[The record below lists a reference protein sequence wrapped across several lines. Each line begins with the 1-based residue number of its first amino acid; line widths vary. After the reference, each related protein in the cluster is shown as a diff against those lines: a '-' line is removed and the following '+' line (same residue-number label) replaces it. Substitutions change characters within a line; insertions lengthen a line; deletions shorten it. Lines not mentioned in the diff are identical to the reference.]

1 MDWEFFGLKAC
12 HFSGLKSSP
21 IARSLICAFVG
32 FSLVSGCASV
42 EDDLAND
49 PFEEVNRTIFDFNN
63 EIDNSVFEPVAQTYV
78 DNVPNTL
85 RLAVR
90 NALKFLKTPMIFANN
105 VLQGNLDGAGNTVS
119 RFLVNGITGFGG
131 TVDVAAD
138 SGVPY
143 VKEDF
148 GQTLAV
154 WGVPDGPYLVLPGLG
169 PSTMRDT
176 LAMIPDAFLTPL
188 WLIDHDRTSYSLT
201 AIDLIDTR
209 ARYLGL
215 ESVVIGDEYLFY
227 RDAYLQSR
235 QFEIKDGEIEDDFDD
250 FDDFN

>member
-1 MDWEFFGLKAC
+1 MIKPFFIKLI
-12 HFSGLKSSP
+12 LLLLLSP
-21 IARSLICAFVG
+21 FTYAEV
-32 FSLVSGCASV
+32 
-42 EDDLAND
+42 D
-49 PFEEVNRTIFDFNN
+49 PFQNIN
-63 EIDNSVFEPVAQTYV
+63 EKTHNLNQTLDLQVASPVARFYKRITP
-78 DNVPNTL
+78 D
-85 RLAVR
+85 
-90 NALKFLKTPMIFANN
+90 FLEKGITNFTHNIEDLSIGINN
-105 VLQGNLDGAGNTVS
+105 ILQGKFNEGLSDFS
-119 RFLVNGITGFGG
+119 RFTLNTSIGLLGFIDIASDLGL
-131 TVDVAAD
+131 TKHD
-138 SGVPY
+138 
-143 VKEDF
+143 EDF

-169 PSTMRDT
+169 PSTTRDT

-215 ESVVIGDEYLFY
+215 ESVVIGDEYLFF

-235 QFEIKDGEIEDDFDD
+235 NFEIKDGEVEDDFDD

>member
-1 MDWEFFGLKAC
+1 MIKPFFVKLI
-12 HFSGLKSSP
+12 LLLLLSP
-21 IARSLICAFVG
+21 FTYAEV
-32 FSLVSGCASV
+32 
-42 EDDLAND
+42 D
-49 PFEEVNRTIFDFNN
+49 PFQNIN
-63 EIDNSVFEPVAQTYV
+63 EKTHNLNQTLDLQVASPVARFYKRITP
-78 DNVPNTL
+78 D
-85 RLAVR
+85 
-90 NALKFLKTPMIFANN
+90 FLEKGITNFTHNIEDLSIGINN
-105 VLQGNLDGAGNTVS
+105 ILQGKFNEGLSDFS
-119 RFLVNGITGFGG
+119 RFTLNTSIGLLGFIDIASDLGL
-131 TVDVAAD
+131 TKHD
-138 SGVPY
+138 
-143 VKEDF
+143 EDF

-169 PSTMRDT
+169 PSTIRDT

-235 QFEIKDGEIEDDFDD
+235 NFEIKDGEVEDDFDD

>member
-1 MDWEFFGLKAC
+1 MIKPFFIKLI
-12 HFSGLKSSP
+12 LLLLLSP
-21 IARSLICAFVG
+21 FTFAEV
-32 FSLVSGCASV
+32 
-42 EDDLAND
+42 D
-49 PFEEVNRTIFDFNN
+49 PFQNIN
-63 EIDNSVFEPVAQTYV
+63 EKTHNLNQTLDLQVASPVARFYKRITP
-78 DNVPNTL
+78 D
-85 RLAVR
+85 
-90 NALKFLKTPMIFANN
+90 FLEKGITNFTHNIEDLSIGINN
-105 VLQGNLDGAGNTVS
+105 ILQGKFNEGLTDFS
-119 RFLVNGITGFGG
+119 RFTLNTSIGLLGFIDIASDLGL
-131 TVDVAAD
+131 TKHD
-138 SGVPY
+138 
-143 VKEDF
+143 EDF

-169 PSTMRDT
+169 PSTTRDT

-235 QFEIKDGEIEDDFDD
+235 NFEIKDGEVEDDFDD

>member
-1 MDWEFFGLKAC
+1 MKVNKLVYLLSILFLSSYIFTETDPLKNLNQKTHNLNQALDLQVASPVAR
-12 HFSGLKSSP
+12 FYKRITPDFIEIGVTNFTQNVEDLSIGVNNILQGKIKS
-21 IARSLICAFVG
+21 G
-32 FSLVSGCASV
+32 FSDLGRFTINSTIGIAGFLDIASDMGL
-42 EDDLAND
+42 EKHD
-49 PFEEVNRTIFDFNN
+49 
-63 EIDNSVFEPVAQTYV
+63 
-78 DNVPNTL
+78 
-85 RLAVR
+85 
-90 NALKFLKTPMIFANN
+90 
-105 VLQGNLDGAGNTVS
+105 
-119 RFLVNGITGFGG
+119 
-131 TVDVAAD
+131 
-138 SGVPY
+138 
-143 VKEDF
+143 EDF

-235 QFEIKDGEIEDDFDD
+235 QFEIKDGQIEDDFDD

>member
-1 MDWEFFGLKAC
+1 MNVNKLVYLLSFFFLSSYAFAETDPLKDLNQKTHDLNQTLDLQVASPVAR
-12 HFSGLKSSP
+12 FYKRITPDFIEIGVTNFTQNVEDLSIGVNNILQGKIKS
-21 IARSLICAFVG
+21 G
-32 FSLVSGCASV
+32 FS
-42 EDDLAND
+42 DLGR
-49 PFEEVNRTIFDFNN
+49 FTI
-63 EIDNSVFEPVAQTYV
+63 NSTIGIAG
-78 DNVPNTL
+78 
-85 RLAVR
+85 
-90 NALKFLKTPMIFANN
+90 FLDIATDMGLEKH
-105 VLQGNLDGAGNTVS
+105 D
-119 RFLVNGITGFGG
+119 
-131 TVDVAAD
+131 
-138 SGVPY
+138 
-143 VKEDF
+143 EDF

>member
-1 MDWEFFGLKAC
+1 MNMIKIFLFTSILVFSLSTHADIDPLKNINEKTHNLNEA
-12 HFSGLKSSP
+12 LDLQLASP
-21 IARSLICAFVG
+21 VARLYKRITPDLAEIGITNFTRNLEDLSISLNNILQGKVDDG
-32 FSLVSGCASV
+32 FS
-42 EDDLAND
+42 DLIR
-49 PFEEVNRTIFDFNN
+49 FVVN
-63 EIDNSVFEPVAQTYV
+63 S
-78 DNVPNTL
+78 TL
-85 RLAVR
+85 GL
-90 NALKFLKTPMIFANN
+90 
-105 VLQGNLDGAGNTVS
+105 G
-119 RFLVNGITGFGG
+119 GF
-131 TVDVAAD
+131 VDVASQLGFD
-138 SGVPY
+138 
-143 VKEDF
+143 KHDEDF

-154 WGVPDGPYLVLPGLG
+154 WGVSDGPYLVLPGLG

-201 AIDLIDTR
+201 AIDLVDTR

-235 QFEIKDGEIEDDFDD
+235 EFEILDGEVDDDFDE

>member
-1 MDWEFFGLKAC
+1 MKVNKSVYLLSILFLSSYAFTETDPLKDLNQKTHNLNQTLDLQVASPVAR
-12 HFSGLKSSP
+12 FYKSITPDFIEIGVTNFTQNVEDIS
-21 IARSLICAFVG
+21 IGVNNILQGKIKSG
-32 FSLVSGCASV
+32 FS
-42 EDDLAND
+42 DLGRFTLNS
-49 PFEEVNRTIFDFNN
+49 TIG
-63 EIDNSVFEPVAQTYV
+63 IAG
-78 DNVPNTL
+78 
-85 RLAVR
+85 
-90 NALKFLKTPMIFANN
+90 FLDIATDMGLEKH
-105 VLQGNLDGAGNTVS
+105 D
-119 RFLVNGITGFGG
+119 
-131 TVDVAAD
+131 
-138 SGVPY
+138 
-143 VKEDF
+143 EDF

-154 WGVPDGPYLVLPGLG
+154 WGVPEGPYLVLPGLG

>member
-1 MDWEFFGLKAC
+1 MNVNKLVYLLSFLFLTSYAFAEIDPLKDLNQKTHDLNQTLDLQVASPVAR
-12 HFSGLKSSP
+12 FYKRITPDFIEMGVTNFTQNVEDLSIGVNNILQGKIKS
-21 IARSLICAFVG
+21 G
-32 FSLVSGCASV
+32 FS
-42 EDDLAND
+42 DL
-49 PFEEVNRTIFDFNN
+49 
-63 EIDNSVFEPVAQTYV
+63 
-78 DNVPNTL
+78 
-85 RLAVR
+85 
-90 NALKFLKTPMIFANN
+90 
-105 VLQGNLDGAGNTVS
+105 S
-119 RFLVNGITGFGG
+119 RFTINSTIGIAGFLDIASDMGLEKH
-131 TVDVAAD
+131 D
-138 SGVPY
+138 
-143 VKEDF
+143 EDF

-235 QFEIKDGEIEDDFDD
+235 QFEIKDGEVEDDFDD

>member
-1 MDWEFFGLKAC
+1 MSVNKLVYLLSFLFLTSYVFAEIDPLKDLNQKTHNLNQTLDLQVASPVAR
-12 HFSGLKSSP
+12 FYKRITPDFIEIGVTNFTQNVEDLSIGFNNILQGKIKS
-21 IARSLICAFVG
+21 G
-32 FSLVSGCASV
+32 FS
-42 EDDLAND
+42 DL
-49 PFEEVNRTIFDFNN
+49 
-63 EIDNSVFEPVAQTYV
+63 
-78 DNVPNTL
+78 
-85 RLAVR
+85 
-90 NALKFLKTPMIFANN
+90 
-105 VLQGNLDGAGNTVS
+105 S
-119 RFLVNGITGFGG
+119 RFTINSTIGIAGFLDIASDIGLEKH
-131 TVDVAAD
+131 D
-138 SGVPY
+138 
-143 VKEDF
+143 EDF

-235 QFEIKDGEIEDDFDD
+235 QFEIEDGEIEDDFDD

>member
-1 MDWEFFGLKAC
+1 MKVNKAVYLLSILLLSAYACTETDPLKDLNQKTHNLNQTLDLQVASPVAR
-12 HFSGLKSSP
+12 FYKRITPDFIEIGVTNFTQNVEDLSIGFNNILQGKIKS
-21 IARSLICAFVG
+21 G
-32 FSLVSGCASV
+32 FSDLGRFTINSTIGIAGFLDIASDIGL
-42 EDDLAND
+42 EKHD
-49 PFEEVNRTIFDFNN
+49 
-63 EIDNSVFEPVAQTYV
+63 
-78 DNVPNTL
+78 
-85 RLAVR
+85 
-90 NALKFLKTPMIFANN
+90 
-105 VLQGNLDGAGNTVS
+105 
-119 RFLVNGITGFGG
+119 
-131 TVDVAAD
+131 
-138 SGVPY
+138 
-143 VKEDF
+143 EDF

-235 QFEIKDGEIEDDFDD
+235 QFEIEDGEIEDDFDD

>member
-1 MDWEFFGLKAC
+1 MKVNKSVYLLSILFLSSYAFTETDPLKDLNQKTHNLNQTLDLQVASPVAR
-12 HFSGLKSSP
+12 FYKRITPDFIEIGVTNFTQNVEDLSIGFNNILQGKIKS
-21 IARSLICAFVG
+21 G
-32 FSLVSGCASV
+32 FS
-42 EDDLAND
+42 DLGRFTLNT
-49 PFEEVNRTIFDFNN
+49 TIG
-63 EIDNSVFEPVAQTYV
+63 IAG
-78 DNVPNTL
+78 
-85 RLAVR
+85 
-90 NALKFLKTPMIFANN
+90 FLDIATDMGLEKH
-105 VLQGNLDGAGNTVS
+105 D
-119 RFLVNGITGFGG
+119 
-131 TVDVAAD
+131 
-138 SGVPY
+138 
-143 VKEDF
+143 EDF

>member
-1 MDWEFFGLKAC
+1 MIKPFIIKLI
-12 HFSGLKSSP
+12 LLLLLSP
-21 IARSLICAFVG
+21 FTYAEV
-32 FSLVSGCASV
+32 
-42 EDDLAND
+42 D
-49 PFEEVNRTIFDFNN
+49 PFQNIN
-63 EIDNSVFEPVAQTYV
+63 EKTHDLNQTLDLQVASPVARFYKRITP
-78 DNVPNTL
+78 D
-85 RLAVR
+85 
-90 NALKFLKTPMIFANN
+90 FLEKGITNFTHNIEDLSIGINN
-105 VLQGNLDGAGNTVS
+105 ILQGKFNEGLSDFS
-119 RFLVNGITGFGG
+119 RFTLNTSIGLLGFIDIASDLGL
-131 TVDVAAD
+131 TKHD
-138 SGVPY
+138 
-143 VKEDF
+143 EDF

-169 PSTMRDT
+169 PSTTRDT

-235 QFEIKDGEIEDDFDD
+235 NFEIKDGEVEDDFDD

>member
-1 MDWEFFGLKAC
+1 MNVAKINVFVVMLVLSFTLKTEVDP
-12 HFSGLKSSP
+12 LKN
-21 IARSLICAFVG
+21 INEKTHNLNQT
-32 FSLVSGCASV
+32 LDLQLAS
-42 EDDLAND
+42 
-49 PFEEVNRTIFDFNN
+49 
-63 EIDNSVFEPVAQTYV
+63 PVA
-78 DNVPNTL
+78 
-85 RLAVR
+85 RLYKRVTPDFVEIGITNFTR
-90 NALKFLKTPMIFANN
+90 NLEDLSIALNN
-105 VLQGNLDGAGNTVS
+105 VLQGKVNDGFS
-119 RFLVNGITGFGG
+119 DLIRFTINSTIGMGGF
-131 TVDVAAD
+131 VDVASD
-138 SGVPY
+138 LGFD
-143 VKEDF
+143 KHDEDF

-154 WGVPDGPYLVLPGLG
+154 WGVSDGPYLVIPGLG

-201 AIDLIDTR
+201 AIDLVDTR

-235 QFEIKDGEIEDDFDD
+235 EFEILDGEVDDEFDE

>member
-1 MDWEFFGLKAC
+1 MIKPFFIKLI
-12 HFSGLKSSP
+12 LLLLLSP
-21 IARSLICAFVG
+21 FTFAEV
-32 FSLVSGCASV
+32 
-42 EDDLAND
+42 D
-49 PFEEVNRTIFDFNN
+49 PFQNIN
-63 EIDNSVFEPVAQTYV
+63 EKTHNLNQTLDLQVASPVARFYKRITP
-78 DNVPNTL
+78 D
-85 RLAVR
+85 
-90 NALKFLKTPMIFANN
+90 FLEKGITNFTHNIEDLSIGINN
-105 VLQGNLDGAGNTVS
+105 ILQGKFNEGLSDFS
-119 RFLVNGITGFGG
+119 RFTLNTSIGLLGFIDIASDLGL
-131 TVDVAAD
+131 TKHD
-138 SGVPY
+138 
-143 VKEDF
+143 EDF

-154 WGVPDGPYLVLPGLG
+154 WGVSDGPYLVLPGLG
-169 PSTMRDT
+169 PSTTRDT

-235 QFEIKDGEIEDDFDD
+235 NFEIKDGEVEDDFDD

>member
-1 MDWEFFGLKAC
+1 MNVNKLVYLLSFLFLSSYAFAETDPLKDLNQKTHDLNQTLDLQVASPVAR
-12 HFSGLKSSP
+12 FYKRITPDFIEMGVTNFTQNIEDLSIGVNNILQGKIKS
-21 IARSLICAFVG
+21 G
-32 FSLVSGCASV
+32 FS
-42 EDDLAND
+42 DL
-49 PFEEVNRTIFDFNN
+49 
-63 EIDNSVFEPVAQTYV
+63 
-78 DNVPNTL
+78 
-85 RLAVR
+85 
-90 NALKFLKTPMIFANN
+90 
-105 VLQGNLDGAGNTVS
+105 S
-119 RFLVNGITGFGG
+119 RFTINSTIGIAGFLDIASDMGLEKH
-131 TVDVAAD
+131 D
-138 SGVPY
+138 
-143 VKEDF
+143 EDF

-154 WGVPDGPYLVLPGLG
+154 WGVPNGPYLVLPGLG

>member
-1 MDWEFFGLKAC
+1 MIKPFFIKLI
-12 HFSGLKSSP
+12 LLLLLSP
-21 IARSLICAFVG
+21 FTYAEV
-32 FSLVSGCASV
+32 
-42 EDDLAND
+42 D
-49 PFEEVNRTIFDFNN
+49 PFQNIN
-63 EIDNSVFEPVAQTYV
+63 EKTHNLNQTLDLQVASPVARFYKRITP
-78 DNVPNTL
+78 D
-85 RLAVR
+85 
-90 NALKFLKTPMIFANN
+90 FLEKGITNFTHNIEDLSIGINN
-105 VLQGNLDGAGNTVS
+105 ILQGKFNEGLSDFS
-119 RFLVNGITGFGG
+119 RFTLNTSIGLLGFIDIASDLGL
-131 TVDVAAD
+131 TKHD
-138 SGVPY
+138 
-143 VKEDF
+143 EDF

-169 PSTMRDT
+169 PSTTRDT

-188 WLIDHDRTSYSLT
+188 WLVDHDRTSYSLT

-235 QFEIKDGEIEDDFDD
+235 NFEIKDGEVEDDFDD

>member
-1 MDWEFFGLKAC
+1 MYKRQE
-12 HFSGLKSSP
+12 
-21 IARSLICAFVG
+21 V
-32 FSLVSGCASV
+32 
-42 EDDLAND
+42 D
-49 PFEEVNRTIFDFNN
+49 PFQNIN
-63 EIDNSVFEPVAQTYV
+63 EKTHNLNQTLDMQVASPVARFYKRITP
-78 DNVPNTL
+78 D
-85 RLAVR
+85 
-90 NALKFLKTPMIFANN
+90 FLEKGITNFTHNIEDLSIGINN
-105 VLQGNLDGAGNTVS
+105 ILQGKFNEGLSDFS
-119 RFLVNGITGFGG
+119 RFTLNTSIGLLGFIDIASDLGL
-131 TVDVAAD
+131 TKHD
-138 SGVPY
+138 
-143 VKEDF
+143 EDF

-169 PSTMRDT
+169 PSTTRDT

-188 WLIDHDRTSYSLT
+188 WLVDHDRTSYSLT

-235 QFEIKDGEIEDDFDD
+235 NFEIKDGEVEDDFDD